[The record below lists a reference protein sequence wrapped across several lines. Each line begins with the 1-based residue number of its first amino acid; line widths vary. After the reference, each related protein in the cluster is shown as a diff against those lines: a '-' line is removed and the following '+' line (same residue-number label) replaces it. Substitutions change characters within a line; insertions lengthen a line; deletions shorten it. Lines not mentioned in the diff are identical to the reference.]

1 MSSLLSRILWT
12 CQHQFSWPRRDDSGE
27 YYQWCVNCGTKYRY
41 DWKRMRRTARVDD
54 DTPAATRRSHRPVK
68 PTWTARERRLRHQV
82 PVLYRINRAGD
93 WLEGVSENLSRS
105 GLLFLGTAEPEFGA
119 TLEIKLE
126 MPEELTGEIGS
137 EVLCRATVA
146 RVTSVQTGAKTPPSF
161 LIACAMEGYEFMK
174 KPNTPAA

>member
-54 DTPAATRRSHRPVK
+54 DAPAATRRSHRPIK

-126 MPEELTGEIGS
+126 
-137 EVLCRATVA
+137 
-146 RVTSVQTGAKTPPSF
+146 
-161 LIACAMEGYEFMK
+161 
-174 KPNTPAA
+174 